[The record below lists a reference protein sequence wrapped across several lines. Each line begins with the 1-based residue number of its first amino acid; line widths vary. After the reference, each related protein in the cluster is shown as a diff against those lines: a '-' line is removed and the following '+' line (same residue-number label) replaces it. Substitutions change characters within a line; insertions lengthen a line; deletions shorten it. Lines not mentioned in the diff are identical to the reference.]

1 MGGAPVLDCRR
12 SLVLH
17 NNQQNDGV
25 GGRGALERRR
35 GWGGTCGEDVYSSV
49 LGNELRVGKMENRES
64 KGPRISMASCW
75 MEGMQQPTK
84 SRPTRIGY
92 G

>member
-25 GGRGALERRR
+25 GGRGSI
-35 GWGGTCGEDVYSSV
+35 GE
-49 LGNELRVGKMENRES
+49 E
-64 KGPRISMASCW
+64 
-75 MEGMQQPTK
+75 T
-84 SRPTRIGY
+84 
-92 G
+92 